1 MRNVRLLTLAL
12 VLGTLTACA
21 TTGTPP
27 PASDFCLLY
36 KPVKTAT
43 DPLNEDG
50 STAEDN
56 EAGNQYDTDATL
68 DELAIPNEI
77 YERICNRG

>member
-1 MRNVRLLTLAL
+1 MRNVKLLILSL
-12 VLGTLTACA
+12 VLGTTTACA

-50 STAEDN
+50 TTAEDN
-56 EAGNQYDTDATL
+56 EPGNQYDTDETL
-68 DELAIPNEI
+68 DDLAITNEI
-77 YERICNRG
+77 HERLCNG